1 MRCWSEY
8 TSDFIM
14 SISFS
19 IKKKKKK
26 ASTQGEQRV
35 NLEQARGHGGVAA
48 ADPEEATMAGI
59 GGDRWEH

>member
-1 MRCWSEY
+1 
-8 TSDFIM
+8 M